1 MRPKFIRIQ
10 GNIINV
16 NNISDVALLDRGGSK
31 DTKVTYLNQDH
42 LWFSGDVRDEIWE
55 LMKLALKPKDE
66 DLQKKNTIPPEE
78 MEEFGNGTVISAKII
93 EEIKAE
99 KDKEEEKLRVVGIKD
114 DGVLMFSDPKDIGHI
129 RFSDQVKI
137 TDSIKVIGV
146 YEDDG
151 SPVYS
156 NDHVHASDFIERDGN
171 GIPVYRRP

>member
-99 KDKEEEKLRVVGIKD
+99 KDKEKEKLKVVGIKN
-114 DGVLMFSDPKDIGHI
+114 DGTLVYNDELISE
-129 RFSDQVKI
+129 KI
-137 TDSIKVIGV
+137 SIIGV